1 MFKKKEPSHV
11 GIRIL
16 IEARLPIFIK
26 VKGYTRIRFGK
37 KEKVHS
43 YYRRVREQR

>member
-1 MFKKKEPSHV
+1 MIKERFSA

-16 IEARLPIFIK
+16 IEARIPVFIK

-37 KEKVHS
+37 KEKVRS
-43 YYRRVREQR
+43 YYRRVWDAE